1 MFQSLLSFS
10 CRAISAAV
18 LTLSFSVSAQD
29 SPQTYDENPQ
39 VDTFISEMVT
49 EHGFQKT
56 DLESLFAQ
64 AVRKQNILDA
74 ISRPAEKTLTW
85 AGYRKIFLTESR
97 IKGGVEF
104 WQENE
109 AILNRAASDFGV
121 PAEII
126 VAIIGVETRYGG
138 NKGSFRVID
147 ALSTLAFDYPRRS
160 KFFRKEL
167 KEFLLLAREQKQ
179 NPIDLIGSYAG
190 AMGYG
195 QFIPSS
201 YRAYAVDYDKDE
213 FADIWNNTEDAIGSV
228 ANYFK
233 RHGWKSGEQ
242 VAVRSRVEKTYDET
256 IINDSLKPKRDL
268 AALKA
273 KGFLPTKT
281 LKEDQP
287 ASAIRLEGQYGTE
300 YWIGLQNFY
309 VITRYNHSRLYAMAV
324 WQLSQEIANA
334 KATRS
339 L

>member
-1 MFQSLLSFS
+1 MNQWVLSVSRQFLVGFTLLLSCAS
-10 CRAISAAV
+10 
-18 LTLSFSVSAQD
+18 LMAQTPP
-29 SPQTYDENPQ
+29 SYANNPQ
-39 VDTFISEMVT
+39 VSQFITEMVDEHAFDQT
-49 EHGFQKT
+49 E
-56 DLESLFAQ
+56 LEALFAQ
-64 AVRKQNILDA
+64 AVKKQNILDA

-85 AGYRKIFLTESR
+85 ERYRNIFITDSR
-97 IKGGVEF
+97 IEGGVKF
-104 WQENE
+104 WHENE
-109 AILNRAASDFGV
+109 AILNRAAAEFGV
-121 PAEII
+121 PEEII

-147 ALSTLAFDYPRRS
+147 ALSTLAFDYPRRA

-179 NPIDLIGSYAG
+179 NPLDLVGSYAG

-233 RHGWKSGEQ
+233 RHGWKPGEQ
-242 VAVRSRVEKTYDET
+242 VAVRSRVEKTLDET
-256 IINDSLKPKRDL
+256 VINDSLKPKHDL

-273 KGFLPTKT
+273 KGFLPTT
-281 LKEDQP
+281 RLQEDQP

-324 WQLSQEIANA
+324 WQLSQEIASA
-334 KATRS
+334 KAAS
-339 L
+339 